1 MGRKCLIKGCRTG
14 YALSKEEKENGIDKR
29 ETLKTFSFPN
39 KTKHLEERERWL
51 KVIPFWKPS
60 EIEAMTTPVIC
71 EKHWPVGFAEKKG
84 DRGKLRP
91 VDPPSVFEMTPIST
105 IPTPPPK
112 ERPTK
117 KTTFETRTR
126 QEDQFDKFKLM
137 DVVDYKILLEAV
149 NTSNKSNNNIPS
161 CVIAYECE
169 RAVWIQSK
177 SFISGIPAYSIKI
190 FENLSFVT
198 FQLGIRCTVM
208 THPKNENNSDGQLF

>member
-91 VDPPSVFEMTPIST
+91 VDPPSVFEMAPIST

-149 NTSNKSNNNIPS
+149 QIQATKATTIFRLVLSLTSAKEPKELCGFNQNLLYLASRLIRSRSSKTSLSLPS
-161 CVIAYECE
+161 SSA
-169 RAVWIQSK
+169 
-177 SFISGIPAYSIKI
+177 
-190 FENLSFVT
+190 
-198 FQLGIRCTVM
+198 
-208 THPKNENNSDGQLF
+208 SDVPSRPCRKTK